1 VRRKHNRYSAGASN
15 HPMVQKS
22 TWVILLGV
30 VLLFVPIPPVASAV
44 VGLAVIA
51 LGVALRFVGDE

>member
-1 VRRKHNRYSAGASN
+1 
-15 HPMVQKS
+15 MVHRS

-30 VLLFVPIPPVASAV
+30 VLLFIPIPPVASAI

-51 LGVALRFVGDE
+51 LGVALRFVGDD